1 MKVSLIVTVLNE
13 AKTISSLLDSI
24 VSQSIQPNEVIFV
37 DAGSID
43 KTVGIIKNYSK
54 TIKNLTVLVRKG
66 ANRSVGRNKAIK
78 KATGDIIAVTD
89 AGCVPDKNWLS
100 EITKPL
106 SVEKNS
112 VVAGYYLPQGDTLFQ
127 KCVAPYFCVMPE
139 EIKKN
144 SRKKGFEFL
153 PSSRSLAFLKSVW
166 EKIGGYPVKLNY
178 CEDLVFDQKVKKAGY
193 KIIFNPKAIVYWPQ
207 KKTLQAVFRQF
218 YHYAYGDGQVFL
230 SPYQTHTRKIL
241 FLFFRYFSAA
251 LLLVLCLIFPEFW
264 GLFVFILAGYL
275 LIDIRRKYRYVN
287 NIKALL
293 YLPVLRITADLAV
306 MLGALMG
313 ILKMTDQN

>member
-1 MKVSLIVTVLNE
+1 MKTSLIVTVLNE

-24 VSQSIQPNEVIFV
+24 VSQSLQPHEVIFV
-37 DAGSID
+37 DAGSGD
-43 KTVGIIKNYSK
+43 KTVGIIKNYSII
-54 TIKNLTVLVRKG
+54 IKNLRVLVKKG
-66 ANRSVGRNKAIK
+66 TNRSVGRNEAVKRAK
-78 KATGDIIAVTD
+78 GDIIAVTD
-89 AGCVPDKNWLS
+89 AGCVLDKNWLS
-100 EITKPL
+100 EMTKPL

-112 VVAGYYLPQGDTLFQ
+112 VVAGYYLPQRDTIFQ

-153 PSSRSLAFLKSVW
+153 PSSRSLAFRKSVW
-166 EKIGGYPVKLNY
+166 EQVGGYPGKLNY
-178 CEDLVFDQKVKKAGY
+178 CEDLVFDQKIKKAGY

-207 KKTLQAVFRQF
+207 KKSFRAVFRQF

-241 FLFFRYFSAA
+241 FLYFRYFSAA

-264 GLFVFILAGYL
+264 GLFVFISAGYL
-275 LIDIRRKYRYVN
+275 LIDILLKYHYVN
-287 NIKALL
+287 NFKAIL
-293 YLPVLRITADLAV
+293 YFPVLRIMADSAV

-313 ILKMTDQN
+313 ILNMADKN